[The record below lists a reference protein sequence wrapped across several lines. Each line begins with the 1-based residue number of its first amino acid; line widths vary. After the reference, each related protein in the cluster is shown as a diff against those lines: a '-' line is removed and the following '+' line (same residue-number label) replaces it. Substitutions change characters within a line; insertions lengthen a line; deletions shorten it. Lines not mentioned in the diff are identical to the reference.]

1 MSMRSHRKIPLAA
14 LLVPLA
20 LAAVPAAAQQTLEN
34 AEEGMSLTI
43 PEGWE
48 SIPETEI
55 PAAERK
61 GLVFA
66 VRRLDE
72 GATFVVK
79 NTGREAR
86 PGEGKRYADMLKRR
100 GGVAA
105 DSRVVIGGAEGWRIV
120 RLAEES
126 GQPLLRST
134 VFLPHGGKLYMLT
147 GNKVGSSNPA
157 EASFFDV
164 VESAV
169 TLIQTAGPSDLPT
182 VPVELPEGMSA
193 SLPEGWRSLSR
204 GQIGQLLPESFGEV
218 EAAFFSPREDY
229 LFYVSHVGET
239 GIISSVENLSEI
251 GDQFEEQLS
260 AVPAARVIARVDEEI
275 AGRPAH
281 RIVYEIVN
289 SPENR
294 LYEARLLTTR
304 EGQLILVGGLALAG
318 ADSSALQI
326 FDPIFAT
333 VAMGQ
338 AAYAEQ
344 PAEADLAATAR
355 GIVPKDSYPAGRG
368 ILPRAF
374 PPDHYE
380 QGE

>member
-1 MSMRSHRKIPLAA
+1 MRSLRKIPLAVLLLSLAA
-14 LLVPLA
+14 LPA
-20 LAAVPAAAQQTLEN
+20 LAQQVLESEEAGMRLTL
-34 AEEGMSLTI
+34 

-48 SIPETEI
+48 SIPESEI
-55 PAAERK
+55 PASERK

-120 RLAEES
+120 RLAEEG

-134 VFLPHGGKLYMLT
+134 VFLPHGGSLYMLT
-147 GNKVGSSNPA
+147 GNKVGSSDPA

-164 VESAV
+164 VESAM
-169 TLIQTAGPSDLPT
+169 TLARSEGPSDLPT
-182 VPVELPEGMSA
+182 VPVKLPEGMTA
-193 SLPEGWRSLSR
+193 SLPEGWRPLSR
-204 GQIGQLLPESFGEV
+204 AQIGQLLPESFGEV
-218 EAAFFSPREDY
+218 EAAYFSPREDY

-260 AVPAARVIARVDEEI
+260 AVPSARVIARVDEEI

-289 SPENR
+289 SPESK
-294 LYEARLLTTR
+294 LYETRMLTTR
-304 EGQLILVGGLALAG
+304 EGQLILVGGLSLAG
-318 ADSSALQI
+318 ADSGALQI
-326 FDPIFAT
+326 FDPIFDT

-338 AAYAEQ
+338 EAFAEA
-344 PAEADLAATAR
+344 PAEADLAAT
-355 GIVPKDSYPAGRG
+355 GKSIVPKDSYPAGRG

-374 PPDHYE
+374 PPEYYD